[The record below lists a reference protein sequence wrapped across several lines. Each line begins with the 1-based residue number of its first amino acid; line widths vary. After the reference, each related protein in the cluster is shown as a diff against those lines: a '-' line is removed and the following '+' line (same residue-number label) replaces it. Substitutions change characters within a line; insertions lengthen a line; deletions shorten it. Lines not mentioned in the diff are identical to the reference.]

1 MKFIRKWYNRYC
13 LKKDT
18 KNLSDV
24 DELSTGTL
32 KFETDDEHVD
42 YLEKNHEYYE
52 KFGKYKLA
60 TMVKILRDQIEDAK
74 LSEKETDV
82 LRGSLLAYR
91 TMMRSFE
98 VMPDQIINLKSKGD
112 EIQEKIIN
120 INNFDK

>member
-13 LKKDT
+13 LTKDT
-18 KNLSDV
+18 KKISDV
-24 DELSTGTL
+24 DELSTGIL
-32 KFETDDEHVD
+32 SFETDDHKVD
-42 YLEKNHEYYE
+42 YLEKNYEYYE
-52 KFGKYKLA
+52 KFGKNKLA
-60 TMVKILRDQIEDAK
+60 TMVKILRDQIEDSN
-74 LSEKETDV
+74 LTEKETDV

-120 INNFDK
+120 INNFDE